1 VQGLNPVC
9 NYKFN
14 FFQLFTDLKIAV
26 NTRLLLKDKLEGIG
40 WFSYE
45 TLRRITTQHQEHQ
58 FYFIFDRQFDDSFIF
73 SGNITPVVIPPQAR
87 HPLLYYLW
95 FEKSIP
101 RALKKIQPDLFF
113 SPDGYLS
120 LSTPVK
126 SMNVLHDL
134 NFEHYPDDLPYPE
147 RTFYRHYFPLYARK
161 ACRIATVSEF
171 SKWDIINQYHV
182 SPEKIDVVYN
192 GANDRFT
199 PLPESEKVLVRVKY
213 TGGVPYFVFVGALH
227 PRKNLANL
235 FRAFDLFRQ
244 ETGISMK
251 LLIIG
256 QKKWWTKS
264 IKESFDKMKFNKDV
278 DFCGRLES
286 LELNR
291 VLAAAAALT
300 YVSYFEGFGIP
311 ILEAFYCETPVITS
325 NVTSMPEIAG
335 DAAILIDPFS
345 VKSICEGMV
354 KIVSD
359 PSLSISLNEKARER
373 RKVFNWQRT
382 AGLLWDSMEKALES
396 KKP

>member
-1 VQGLNPVC
+1 M
-9 NYKFN
+9 
-14 FFQLFTDLKIAV
+14 KIAV
-26 NTRLLLKDKLEGIG
+26 NTRLLLKNKLEGIG

-45 TLRRITTQHQEHQ
+45 TLKRITTQHPEHQ
-58 FYFIFDRQFDDSFIF
+58 FYFIFDRQFDESFIF
-73 SGNITPVVIPPQAR
+73 SSNITPVVIPPQAR
-87 HPLLYYLW
+87 HPILYYIW
-95 FEKSIP
+95 FEKSLP
-101 RALKKIQPDLFF
+101 RMLTKIQPDLFF

-126 SMNVLHDL
+126 SMNVIHDL
-134 NFEHYPDDLPYPE
+134 NFEHYPDDLPYAE
-147 RTFYRHYFPLYARK
+147 RTFYRNYFPQYARK

-171 SKWDIINQYHV
+171 SKRDIINQYHV

-192 GANDRFT
+192 GANDRYT
-199 PLPESEKVLVRVKY
+199 PLTDSEKLIVRTKY
-213 TGGVPYFVFVGALH
+213 TGGIPYFVFVGALH
-227 PRKNLANL
+227 PRKNLTNL

-244 ETGISMK
+244 ETGINMK

-264 IKESFDKMKFNKDV
+264 IKEAYDKMKFNKDV
-278 DFCGRLES
+278 DFCGRLEP

-291 VLAAAAALT
+291 VIASAAALT

-325 NVTSMPEIAG
+325 NVTSMPEVAG

-359 PSLSISLNEKARER
+359 PSLCVSLIEKARER
-373 RKVFNWQRT
+373 RQVFNWQRT
-382 AGLLWDSMEKALES
+382 AGLLWDSSEKALDS
-396 KKP
+396 KTP

>member
-1 VQGLNPVC
+1 MR
-9 NYKFN
+9 
-14 FFQLFTDLKIAV
+14 IAV
-26 NTRLLLKDKLEGIG
+26 NTRLLLKNKLEGIG

-45 TLRRITTQHQEHQ
+45 TLKRITTQHQEHQ
-58 FYFIFDRQFDDSFIF
+58 FYFIFDRPFDESFIF
-73 SGNITPVVIPPQAR
+73 SGNITPIVLPPQAR

-126 SMNVLHDL
+126 SMNVFHDL

-147 RTFYRHYFPLYARK
+147 RTFYRHYFSQYAEK

-171 SKWDIINQYHV
+171 SKSDIVKQYQV
-182 SPEKIDVVYN
+182 SPDKIDVVYN
-192 GANDRFT
+192 GANERYM
-199 PLPESEKVLVRVKY
+199 PLSEPEKFLVRAKY
-213 TGGVPYFVFVGALH
+213 SAGVPYFVFVGALH

-235 FRAFDLFRQ
+235 FRAFDLFRL
-244 ETGISMK
+244 ESGINMR

-256 QKKWWTKS
+256 QKKWWTKD
-264 IKESFDKMKFNKDV
+264 IKDAYDNMKFSPDV
-278 DFCGRLES
+278 VFCGRLEA

-291 VLAAAAALT
+291 VIAAATALT

-325 NVTSMPEIAG
+325 NVTSMPEVAG
-335 DAAILIDPFS
+335 DAAILVDPFS
-345 VKSICEGMV
+345 VKSICDGMI
-354 KIVSD
+354 KIATD

-373 RKVFNWQRT
+373 RQVFSWQRT
-382 AGLLWDSMEKALES
+382 AGLLWDSIERALES
-396 KKP
+396 KTP